1 MRKFLFAFIVILA
14 SFIMVL
20 VPVSVLAD
28 EDTEEPVI
36 DETTEETG
44 NENETENEVETDPT
58 LDDFKNEVQA
68 WMSQYMEESLVVKI
82 ITWLVDAGVLSALFV
97 VYLKYRKHKSMTI
110 EELLNEYKVKMGEW
124 LKENFDK
131 LSEEQIDKIKDSINS
146 LEQSNETIMKVLVLM
161 QDNTAK
167 GKATLIEYLGSKTN
181 NKEVKEAATEVSQIL
196 EEQEK
201 ATLEVKNKV
210 AGDYEKIF

>member
-1 MRKFLFAFIVILA
+1 MKKILFAFIVILMML
-14 SFIMVL
+14 II
-20 VPVSVLAD
+20 PVTVLAD
-28 EDTEEPVI
+28 EP
-36 DETTEETG
+36 
-44 NENETENEVETDPT
+44 EVEVDPAPVEEVEPT
-58 LDDFKNEVQA
+58 IDDFKAEVQA

-82 ITWLVDAGVLSALFV
+82 ITWMVDAGVLSALFV

-110 EELLNEYKVKMGEW
+110 EDMLNEYKAKMGEW

-131 LSEEQIDKIKDSINS
+131 LSVEQIDKINESLAT

-167 GKATLIEYLGSKTN
+167 GKAALIEYLGSKTDS
-181 NKEVKEAATEVSQIL
+181 KEVKDAAEEVSQVL

-201 ATLEVKNKV
+201 ATAEVKDKV
-210 AGDYEKIF
+210 AGDYEAIF

>member
-1 MRKFLFAFIVILA
+1 MKKILFAFIIILVA
-14 SFIMVL
+14 FIT
-20 VPVSVLAD
+20 PVVVFAD
-28 EDTEEPVI
+28 EPVEEP
-36 DETTEETG
+36 
-44 NENETENEVETDPT
+44 EVVEQEAEPT
-58 LDDFKNEVQA
+58 LDEFKAEVQA

-82 ITWLVDAGVLSALFV
+82 ITWMVDAGVLSALFV

-110 EELLNEYKVKMGEW
+110 EDLLNEYKAKMGEW

-131 LSEEQIDKIKDSINS
+131 LSKEEIDKLTNAIDS

-167 GKATLIEYLGSKTN
+167 GKAALIEYLGSKTD
-181 NKEVKEAATEVSQIL
+181 NKEVKEAAIEVSQVL

-201 ATLEVKNKV
+201 VNAEVKEKV
-210 AGDYEKIF
+210 AGDYKEIF